1 MLVDSSILEIFMT
14 KRFNGIPHF
23 VYNLLLCYHKST
35 IKSRI
40 RLAKLAIYTIPCVF
54 CKIGVDKV
62 NNFVYN

>member
-1 MLVDSSILEIFMT
+1 MLVDSSILELVMT

-40 RLAKLAIYTIPCVF
+40 RLAKSTTFTNWFIF
-54 CKIGVDKV
+54 RKIVIDK
-62 NNFVYN
+62 